1 MPIYLA
7 PIEKGRRIVLDK
19 AIVFVGRHPECD
31 VVLARSRKVSRKH
44 CCIVQVDKNFI
55 IRDLGS
61 MNGIR
66 VNGDRIPRESVLKPG
81 DEVAIGDCR
90 YIFTVAKEST
100 SQAVKDEKAAD
111 LSQSMPIAIPEA
123 LVPDELDDSEDSGP
137 IPLADDDPELASDEI
152 ELVEIDPDAELVDF
166 GEENGNGTPTG
177 RKKEYKDSGSHVEL
191 LPE

>member
-7 PIEKGRRIVLDK
+7 PIEKGRRIDLDK

-44 CCIVQVDKNFI
+44 CCIVQVDKKFI

-66 VNGDRIPRESVLKPG
+66 INGERILREHVLEPG

-90 YIFTVAKEST
+90 YIFTVAKES
-100 SQAVKDEKAAD
+100 AAEVKKKEESAD
-111 LSQSMPIAIPEA
+111 LSQSMPIAIPES
-123 LVPDELDDSEDSGP
+123 LLPDDPDDSGP

-152 ELVEIDPDAELVDF
+152 EIVDIEPDDEPIDF